1 MGSRLVDLAE
11 KLERGEIKVSDIDTE
26 SEIVALAM
34 RTVLAGET
42 YKEEVFSM
50 AQSRPTSP
58 IDRLSTAQRET
69 VIQGMA
75 SFLRGSPNLIPEVER
90 FLADKTAGN
99 EEDEGGTDDSATV

>member
-90 FLADKTAGN
+90 FLADKTSGN
-99 EEDEGGTDDSATV
+99 ETDEGGAADSGPV